1 MPIKVSTERYREFC
15 KRKMDKGLVR
25 VAVWIKPEDRDK
37 LRVFLYDLY
46 KDQSGS

>member
-1 MPIKVSTERYREFC
+1 MTKNPTERYLEFC

-46 KDQSGS
+46 KDQSSS

>member
-1 MPIKVSTERYREFC
+1 MTKNPTERYREFC
-15 KRKMDKGLVR
+15 KRKTDRGLVR

-46 KDQSGS
+46 KDQSSS